1 MKFFALVALVGA
13 TSAAEYYHYPMN
25 QYVAISESEGSSSS
39 SSSASDE
46 EDLALEDFH
55 PGLDGSTVYERAIPA
70 RFSADSDDLFM
81 RSMLTKYAMEG
92 AKKKKEGGGP
102 NGVFY
107 MTKAIARAAATEVLG
122 THKGLTGAAA
132 ESYLKTYFDKAW
144 GHFDVNRT
152 GSVSV
157 YRMAE
162 FMRFLCSDQYMS
174 LG

>member
-107 MTKAIARAAATEVLG
+107 MTKAIARAAATAAG
-122 THKGLTGAAA
+122 RAGADDNRASGRNYGGRRGLAFVGA
-132 ESYLKTYFDKAW
+132 EGEHL
-144 GHFDVNRT
+144 R
-152 GSVSV
+152 
-157 YRMAE
+157 
-162 FMRFLCSDQYMS
+162 L
-174 LG
+174 